1 MESMLHKYGIPDDS
15 LADAQAVS
23 FPSASPRRIAGWL
36 RGVVVACSVLSLLGV
51 VPARAQS
58 SGAMGSQTPVT
69 LIQNKSRNIK
79 LPHPYADA
87 TVGSP
92 EIADIVPIS
101 DRQILIVGKAPGT
114 TNVLLYDNEKHLM
127 GVLDVRVKVDT
138 AAIGSEVRNAS
149 GATGVQLGDVNGRV
163 VLKGEGRDAPAIDR
177 VVKSV
182 ANIGAGPP
190 INAMKL
196 NSPQQVMLQVRFVE
210 AARSAARSLGIRW
223 QAVINNRAAG
233 VVGAQANSSIL
244 SKAGI
249 IPGSPVGPGGI
260 ANVPGAAAGG
270 LGTTNFIGVNQGVQS
285 GATVLDV
292 VTNSLT
298 GANPTATIITQ
309 LINTS
314 KMGLDMVLSA
324 LEDNGVIR
332 RLAEPNL
339 VALSGET
346 AEFLAG
352 GQFPVPVVQG
362 SGGGSLFAPITI
374 QWKEYGVRLN
384 FTPTVLSDHI
394 ISLRLAPSVS
404 DLDYANAVIISGT
417 VVPALTIRQANTTV
431 ELREGQTF
439 AIAGLIQNRTVKE
452 IQQLPWL
459 SSVPVLGPLFRSTDF
474 AQQETELVAL
484 VTPQIVRPVAPGQ
497 ARLKTPLDTTL
508 SGNDV
513 DTFLA
518 GKLEVQKTPP
528 DYVTQTGVEQPL
540 QGGMAPGAPGEVP
553 PALAPGDSIQSFFG
567 TMFSGSNQPNSP
579 ASPEQ

>member
-1 MESMLHKYGIPDDS
+1 MESMLHKYGIPDSTLSEAENPRVFPTSRARLSVCLRRALTVYSAVLILGD
-15 LADAQAVS
+15 LPAQAQS
-23 FPSASPRRIAGWL
+23 T
-36 RGVVVACSVLSLLGV
+36 GV
-51 VPARAQS
+51 
-58 SGAMGSQTPVT
+58 SGAQTPVT
-69 LIQNKSRNIK
+69 LIQHKSRNIK

-101 DRQILIVGKAPGT
+101 DRQLLIVGKAPGT

-138 AAIGSEVRNAS
+138 AAIGAEVRNAA
-149 GATGVQLGDVNGRV
+149 GAPGVQLGDINGRV

-182 ANIGAGPP
+182 ANIGAGPA
-190 INAMKL
+190 INTMKL

-210 AARSAARSLGIRW
+210 AARSAARAFGIRW

-233 VVGAQANSSIL
+233 VVGAQAGSSIL
-244 SKAGI
+244 SKAGM

-270 LGTTNFIGVNQGVQS
+270 LGATNFIGVNQGVQQ

-324 LEDNGVIR
+324 LENNGVIR

-352 GQFPVPVVQG
+352 GEFPVPIVQG

-417 VVPALTIRQANTTV
+417 VVPALVKRQANTTV
-431 ELREGQTF
+431 ELRDGQTF

-484 VTPQIVRPVAPGQ
+484 VTPHIVRPVAPGQ
-497 ARLKTPLDTTL
+497 ARVKTPLDTTL

-518 GKLEVQKTPP
+518 GKLEVQKNPP

-553 PALAPGDSIQSFFG
+553 PSLAPGDSIQSFLG
-567 TMFSGSNQPNSP
+567 TLFSGSQSSAPPS
-579 ASPEQ
+579 SEQ